1 MNRKNKFR
9 KFLENSLH
17 RKNLF
22 RKTYIFGA
30 LNRKNKFR
38 KNFSHN
44 QFLPPR
50 YQIANGKN
58 FTTKELAKYQT
69 VFSKT
74 TEKANLIYQKLK
86 KRRNRLEKK
95 AKKLIGT

>member
-38 KNFSHN
+38 KNFFHN
-44 QFLPPR
+44 QFLPLR

-58 FTTKELAKYQT
+58 FTTKELAKYQ
-69 VFSKT
+69 T